1 MIKLDINEGYDNLS
15 KRIYAFLDEE
25 GGYTDYN
32 QKIEDVKEEFGLS
45 KEEAEGYVWNW
56 ASGLYNLYNDDI
68 DENYTTEASDWRT
81 NPNRLNDVEDVFVND
96 VFIDSRGNKVKVK
109 KVNDTDFTILN
120 MDTHVVSR
128 MRKDFLINNF
138 ELVDDFN
145 ECVGSKTSYVKE
157 KISDQDYSQSK
168 KGVAYK
174 VFRIKNGKLY
184 PPMVANPGGGDTPVG
199 VWLDAEE
206 GEFAGLSKTGRKKVK
221 STGSGDLAYRPGW
234 HLGDVPRAKQFDRSF
249 SWTFV
254 NVEEDTPVEKSVN
267 TYNTFIKSY
276 AKSSNIGKI
285 YYVKDVD
292 AYVQVVNNNAPY
304 FPYDFIWA
312 ECEYVMDINYQDE
325 ADEQG
330 YMRTKPDGSTYR
342 SDKYQHSLAGLPK
355 LPTKGYYK
363 YRTNPN
369 PDTVPWVITGAIKV
383 TKLLDDFDVRR
394 ILGNDAPERQG
405 GDKTLSELGL
415 QQI

>member
-1 MIKLDINEGYDNLS
+1 MNPSIEKDLLKNPIVIIGEEIGTKTLYINDDRLRLPRYEKRIDTIVIQVVPEDDNDELVWTVYYTPEIGMAGFKFVESGFFTSGEAMDYVDNEFISKLDIYESL
-15 KRIYAFLDEE
+15 
-25 GGYTDYN
+25 T
-32 QKIEDVKEEFGLS
+32 
-45 KEEAEGYVWNW
+45 
-56 ASGLYNLYNDDI
+56 
-68 DENYTTEASDWRT
+68 
-81 NPNRLNDVEDVFVND
+81 
-96 VFIDSRGNKVKVK
+96 
-109 KVNDTDFTILN
+109 
-120 MDTHVVSR
+120 
-128 MRKDFLINNF
+128 
-138 ELVDDFN
+138 
-145 ECVGSKTSYVKE
+145 E